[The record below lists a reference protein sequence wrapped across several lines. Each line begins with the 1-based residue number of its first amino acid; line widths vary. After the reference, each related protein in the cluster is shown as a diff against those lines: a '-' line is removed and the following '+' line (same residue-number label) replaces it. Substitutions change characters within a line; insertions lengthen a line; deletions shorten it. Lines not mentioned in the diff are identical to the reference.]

1 MPSRLL
7 EGCRAIVTGASS
19 GIGHAIALQLGQA
32 GAELVVTARRESRL
46 AQLGLEIAS
55 LGRKVVTIIGDIT
68 DAGLRQ
74 KLVDTAQR
82 ELGGLD
88 LLVNNAGIGASGPF
102 AAASGERM
110 RKVMEV
116 NFFAPV
122 ELTRIAV
129 PLLRQGKQPLVCNI
143 GSVLGHVAIPDA
155 SEYCASKFALRGFTE
170 SLRAELAAEGID
182 VLLVS
187 PSTTDTEFFD
197 QAIDNTAGKSVIA
210 NRAKMTPD
218 AVAKQALRAIRSGK
232 REVILSNGGKW
243 LVWAGRWFPSLVAGR
258 LARRK

>member
-1 MPSRLL
+1 MPSRSL
-7 EGCRAIVTGASS
+7 EGSRAIVTGASS

-55 LGRKVVTIIGDIT
+55 LGRKVVTVIGDIT
-68 DAGLRQ
+68 DAAHRR
-74 KLVDTAQR
+74 KLIDTAQR

-88 LLVNNAGIGASGPF
+88 ILVNNAGIGAAGPF
-102 AAASGERM
+102 AAANEERM

-116 NFFAPV
+116 NFFAAV
-122 ELTRIAV
+122 ELTRAALPV
-129 PLLRQGKQPLVCNI
+129 LRQGKQPIIVNV

-187 PSTTDTEFFD
+187 PSTTDTEFFE
-197 QAIDNTAGKSVIA
+197 QVIDNPEGKSIA
-210 NRAKMTPD
+210 DGRAKMTPE
-218 AVAKQALRAIRSGK
+218 AVARLALKAIRGGK
-232 REVILSNGGKW
+232 REIILSRGGKM
-243 LVWAGRWFPSLVAGR
+243 LVWAGRWFPSLLAGR
-258 LARRK
+258 LVKRP